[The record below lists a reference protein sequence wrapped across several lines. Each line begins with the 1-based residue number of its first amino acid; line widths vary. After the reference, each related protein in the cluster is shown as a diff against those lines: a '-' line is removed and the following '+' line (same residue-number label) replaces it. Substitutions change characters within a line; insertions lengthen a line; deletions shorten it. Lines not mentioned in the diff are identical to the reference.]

1 MNKFSIALAVIIAGL
16 GGCGDNPPPDATLDS
31 GITSSNGA
39 ANASLAIC
47 PT

>member
-39 ANASLAIC
+39 TRASLAIC